1 MPGSY
6 HISARS
12 LRESYQILSRFLPEL
27 YRPVMTQFRMDSYQS
42 PARPLQ
48 DTYQSPARFS
58 PDSYQIPTPL
68 LADACQVPTKSLKET
83 FKLTAITSPAFYHI
97 LIRLLS
103 DSLDSNSLALSL

>member
-27 YRPVMTQFRMDSYQS
+27 YRPVMTLFRMGSYQS
-42 PARPLQ
+42 PVRPLQ
-48 DTYQSPARFS
+48 DTYQSHARFS
-58 PDSYQIPTPL
+58 PDACQIPTIL
-68 LADACQVPTKSLKET
+68 LGDACQVPTKSPKET
-83 FKLTAITSPAFYHI
+83 LKLAAITSPAYYRI

-103 DSLDSNSLALSL
+103 DPLDSNSLALSH

>member
-27 YRPVMTQFRMDSYQS
+27 YRPVMTLFRMGSYQS
-42 PARPLQ
+42 PVRPLQ
-48 DTYQSPARFS
+48 DTYQSHARFS
-58 PDSYQIPTPL
+58 PDSCQIPTIF
-68 LADACQVPTKSLKET
+68 LADACQDPTKSLKET
-83 FKLTAITSPAFYHI
+83 LKVAAITSPVFYHI
-97 LIRLLS
+97 LIRLVL